1 MYESLLLKKGNSM
14 LDKKPMIEVEHLSH
28 TYEDEAGNKVYA
40 VEDVSLTIY
49 EGEMVAIIGTN
60 GSGKSTLA
68 KHFNVLL
75 RPTEGSCTVLGMN
88 TKDERNIL
96 PIRQKVGMVFQNPDN
111 QIVSAIV
118 EEDVAFGPENL
129 GVPQEELRQRVDM
142 ALEAVQMTDFRQH
155 APHLLSGGQ
164 KQRIAIAGVLA
175 MKPRCIVLDEPT
187 AMLDPRGRAEVLR
200 TMISLNKEENIGVIY
215 ITHFMEEAVAADR
228 VMVMKNG
235 KLLKVGTPHEIF
247 SQVTWL
253 KELGLDV
260 PVAAEVAL
268 KLKEKGISLGD
279 EIITNEEL
287 GAELC
292 PSN

>member
-1 MYESLLLKKGNSM
+1 M
-14 LDKKPMIEVEHLSH
+14 LEKKPMIEVEHLSH

-75 RPTEGSCTVLGMN
+75 QPTEGNCTVLGMN
-88 TKDERNIL
+88 TREARNTL

-129 GVPQEELRQRVDM
+129 GVPQVELRERVDM
-142 ALEAVQMTDFRQH
+142 ALEAVKMTDFRQH

-187 AMLDPRGRAEVLR
+187 AMLDPRGRAEVLQ
-200 TMISLNKEENIGVIY
+200 TMMSLNKNEGIGVIY

-253 KELGLDV
+253 KALGLDV
-260 PVAAEVAL
+260 PVAAETAL

>member
-1 MYESLLLKKGNSM
+1 M
-14 LDKKPMIEVEHLSH
+14 LEKKPMIEVEHLSH

-75 RPTEGSCTVLGMN
+75 QPTEGNCTVLGMN
-88 TKDERNIL
+88 TRDVRNTL

-129 GVPQEELRQRVDM
+129 GVPQAELRERVDK
-142 ALEAVQMTDFRQH
+142 ALEAVKMTDFRLH

-187 AMLDPRGRAEVLR
+187 AMLDPRGRAEVLQ
-200 TMISLNKEENIGVIY
+200 TMMSLNKNEGIGVIY

-260 PVAAEVAL
+260 PVAAETAL

>member
-1 MYESLLLKKGNSM
+1 M
-14 LDKKPMIEVEHLSH
+14 LEKKPMIEVEHLSH

-142 ALEAVQMTDFRQH
+142 ALEAVQMTEFRQH